1 MRFVPTRLES
11 AYVVEPEPH
20 ATSAGFF
27 ARSWDRDEFAEHGL
41 ATEVVQCSFSR
52 NTCAGTLRGLH
63 FQTAPHE
70 EVKLVRCTAGAI
82 FDVIVDLREGSP
94 THGEWVGV
102 RLDAERGNALYIPKG
117 FAHGFQTL
125 VDGAEV
131 LYMMSDPYVP
141 EAAARACA
149 GTTRPSESSGRRPSD
164 GRSASATLRGRTT
177 GPGSLRSLGA

>member
-1 MRFVPTRLES
+1 MRFVPTHLEG

-20 ATSAGFF
+20 RDERGLF
-27 ARSWDRDEFAEHGL
+27 ARSWDRDEFAEHDL

-52 NTCAGTLRGLH
+52 NTRAGTLRGLH

-94 THGEWVGV
+94 THGEWVGI
-102 RLDAERGNALYIPKG
+102 RLDAERGNAFYVPKG

-131 LYMMSDPYVP
+131 FYMMADPYVP
-141 EAAARACA
+141 EAAAGVRWDDPAFGIEWPPA
-149 GTTRPSESSGRRPSD
+149 ERRTIGERD
-164 GRSASATLRGRTT
+164 RSWPDYR
-177 GPGSLRSLGA
+177 PGSLRSLGT